1 MVVPTRT
8 LAGSALVKLKRLCH
22 SEMDEPILSTIRVFH
37 HWACSGGTLLSRC
50 LAIQPQI
57 VLLSEV
63 HPLAYLR
70 HQEPEPDFRPT
81 DLIQQLCLVHNGRD
95 PALCVAAWNGAIDAL
110 NIELTSVGKLL
121 VLRSHSHVDFFTG
134 ILPES
139 DAIVSRILR
148 PRHRLLELLSVR
160 HPLDSWLSIH
170 RQGWDRHF
178 RFSCF
183 TEFCRRCLAMLDS
196 CRGMAIIRYE
206 DFCLNPQAGLAL
218 MADAFEFTF
227 EPGSLERIG
236 DVRLS
241 GDSGRTDHVIGL
253 RPRRPVPKEVASQL
267 ADQLAADP
275 SESPYLKLC
284 SRLGYDPEP
293 ENDPFTSMQ
302 PLDLSASDG
311 EAEARLP
318 EAAQISLEQ
327 SYFDRY
333 NQQARDLERRQ
344 EQQLADLCTQLE
356 DQQQENDKLEQ
367 ELQDASRELS
377 LCLIRLGQIQ
387 DELAQS
393 FRLSQSQASSLN
405 QLTDERNRFF
415 RELEEIRQ
423 SSTWRLTKP
432 VRRLFDWMRLLRR

>member
-1 MVVPTRT
+1 MP
-8 LAGSALVKLKRLCH
+8 
-22 SEMDEPILSTIRVFH
+22 SEMVEPILSTIRVFH

-70 HQEPEPDFRPT
+70 HQEPEHDFRPT
-81 DLIQQLCLVHNGRD
+81 DLIQQLCLAHNGRD

-160 HPLDSWLSIH
+160 HPLDSWLSMQ

-196 CRGMAIIRYE
+196 CKGMAIIRYE

-253 RPRRPVPKEVASQL
+253 RPRRPVPKELASQL
-267 ADQLAADP
+267 SDQLAAHT

-284 SRLGYDPEP
+284 KRLGYNPEP

-302 PLDLSASDG
+302 PLDFSPSDG
-311 EAEARLP
+311 EVGPRPP
-318 EAAQISLEQ
+318 EAVQISLEQ

-333 NQQARDLERRQ
+333 NQQAREFERHQ
-344 EQQLADLCTQLE
+344 EQQLADLGNQLE
-356 DQQQENDKLEQ
+356 DRQQENDRLQQQNDKLQQQSDKLQQQIAETQQELSDTHSKLEQ
-367 ELQDASRELS
+367 IQAQLDELR
-377 LCLIRLGQIQ
+377 QIQ
-387 DELAQS
+387 LRARHSYKTHFMLMFSETAH
-393 FRLSQSQASSLN
+393 RL
-405 QLTDERNRFF
+405 
-415 RELEEIRQ
+415 
-423 SSTWRLTKP
+423 
-432 VRRLFDWMRLLRR
+432 RRLKGRNH

>member
-1 MVVPTRT
+1 MSMPSESDDPS
-8 LAGSALVKLKRLCH
+8 LSA
-22 SEMDEPILSTIRVFH
+22 IRVFH

-70 HQEPEPDFRPT
+70 HQDPAHDFRPT
-81 DLIQQLCLVHNGRD
+81 DLIQQLCLDHNGRD

-121 VLRSHSHVDFFTG
+121 VLRSHSHVDFFMG
-134 ILPES
+134 MLPES
-139 DAIVSRILR
+139 DAIVSRTLR

-160 HPLDSWLSIH
+160 HPLDSWLSMH
-170 RQGWDRHF
+170 REGWDRHF

-196 CRGMAIIRYE
+196 CRGMAMIRYE
-206 DFCLNPQAGLAL
+206 DFCLNPQAGLGL

-253 RPRRPVPKEVASQL
+253 RPRRPVPNELASQL
-267 ADQLAADP
+267 SDQLAADP

-284 SRLGYDPEP
+284 RRLGYDPEP

-302 PLDLSASDG
+302 PLDFSASDG

-333 NQQARDLERRQ
+333 NQQALDLERRQ

-356 DQQQENDKLEQ
+356 DRQQEIDKLEQ
-367 ELQDASRELS
+367 ELQDARRELS

-393 FRLSQSQASSLN
+393 FRLSQSQGETIN
-405 QLTDERNRFF
+405 QLTDERNKFF
-415 RELEEIRQ
+415 RELDDIRQ
-423 SSTWRLTKP
+423 SSTWRLSKP
-432 VRRLFDWMRLLRR
+432 VRRLFDRMRLLRR

>member
-1 MVVPTRT
+1 MPSETVDPS
-8 LAGSALVKLKRLCH
+8 LSA
-22 SEMDEPILSTIRVFH
+22 IRVFH

-70 HQEPEPDFRPT
+70 HQDPEHDFRPT
-81 DLIQQLCLVHNGRD
+81 DLIQQLCLAHNGRD

-134 ILPES
+134 MLPES
-139 DAIVSRILR
+139 DAIVSRTLR

-160 HPLDSWLSIH
+160 HPLDSWLSMH
-170 RQGWDRHF
+170 REGWDRHF

-183 TEFCRRCLAMLDS
+183 TEFCRRCLSMLDS
-196 CRGMAIIRYE
+196 CRGMAMIRYE

-227 EPGSLERIG
+227 EPGCLERIG

-253 RPRRPVPKEVASQL
+253 RPRRPVPKELASQL
-267 ADQLAADP
+267 SDQLAADP

-284 SRLGYDPEP
+284 RRLGYNPEP
-293 ENDPFTSMQ
+293 ENDPFASMQ
-302 PLDLSASDG
+302 PFDLSASDG
-311 EAEARLP
+311 DAEARLP

-333 NQQARDLERRQ
+333 NQQARDFERRQ

-356 DQQQENDKLEQ
+356 DRQQENFRQQEANDKLQQQIAETQQANDKLQQQIAETQQALSDTHSKLEQ
-367 ELQDASRELS
+367 IQAQLGELCQFQLQVRHSYKTH
-377 LCLIRLGQIQ
+377 
-387 DELAQS
+387 
-393 FRLSQSQASSLN
+393 FRLLFSETAH
-405 QLTDERNRFF
+405 
-415 RELEEIRQ
+415 
-423 SSTWRLTKP
+423 RL
-432 VRRLFDWMRLLRR
+432 RRLKRRNH